1 MVSWIRCFP
10 GKDLCPSAVTLV
22 VRVLQGQHPVYG
34 LWVTEFEQLWLVVR
48 GEKQGERQTHPP
60 DPSRGDTFVQSL
72 KEL

>member
-22 VRVLQGQHPVYG
+22 VRVLQGQHPVHG

-48 GEKQGERQTHPP
+48 REEQGERQAHPP
-60 DPSRGDTFVQSL
+60 DPSRREAFVQSL
-72 KEL
+72 VEL